1 MSSPLIYKA
10 VFGALGLFTSVGL
23 PAGAA
28 WFAHHRTGNALV
40 AAVVAAAVIYQT
52 MALSVAALSIWEYVP
67 DSLPLGPSFMAGHG
81 LLSLSFLLPVV
92 VLPGLVWLWLL
103 PVDEQGYVARGAA
116 FGLRERHFETPHYEE
131 VTRDD

>member
-10 VFGALGLFTSVGL
+10 VFGAVGL
-23 PAGAA
+23 LTSLGAPAGAG

-40 AAVVAAAVIYQT
+40 AAVVAGGVIYQT
-52 MALSVAALSIWEYVP
+52 MALSVGALSIWEYVP
-67 DSLPLGPSFMAGHG
+67 ESLPLGPSFMAGHG

-103 PVDEQGYVARGAA
+103 PVDEQGYPARGAA
-116 FGLRERHFETPHYEE
+116 FGLRERHFEAPHHEE
-131 VTRDD
+131 VRDD

>member
-10 VFGALGLFTSVGL
+10 VFGAVGLLTSVGL
-23 PAGAA
+23 PVGAG
-28 WFAHHRTGNALV
+28 WFAHHRTGNAVV
-40 AAVVAAAVIYQT
+40 AAVVAGGVIYQT
-52 MALSVAALSIWEYVP
+52 MALSLAGLSIWQYVP

-103 PVDEQGYVARGAA
+103 PVDEQGYVTRGAA
-116 FGLRERHFETPHYEE
+116 FGLREDRIERPHHEE
-131 VTRDD
+131 VSAE